1 MTKDRFSQ
9 QSDHYRLYRPGYPPE
24 LFARLAAIAPGT
36 QRAWDCGCGTGQA
49 SLPLAGYFDEVI
61 ASDLSWQQLSQAE
74 RANNLR
80 FCAASADAPPFADNS
95 VDLILVAQA
104 LHWFDLPKFFAACE
118 RILKPGGVLAVL
130 TYNLLSISEEID
142 PLIHHLYF
150 DVLGDYWDAERKLVE
165 NAYADID
172 FPFTEQSFADS
183 EMRSSWSCEQLL
195 GYLGTWSAVKQ
206 YASATGGDAV
216 RQIAPQVKALWPD
229 AGNATLPVRW
239 PLRCIVRR
247 KNGS

>member
-9 QSDHYRLYRPGYPPE
+9 QSDQYRLYRPGYPPE
-24 LFARLAAIAPGT
+24 LFARLAAIVPARH
-36 QRAWDCGCGTGQA
+36 RAWDCGCGTGQA
-49 SLPLAGYFDEVI
+49 SLPLAGFFQEVI

-74 RANNLR
+74 GADNLR
-80 FCAASADAPPFADNS
+80 FCAASADAPPFADSS

-104 LHWFDLPKFFAACE
+104 LHWFDLPKFFAASE
-118 RILKPGGVLAVL
+118 RVLKPDGVLAVL
-130 TYNLLSISEEID
+130 TYNLLSVSEEID

-172 FPFTEQSFADS
+172 FPFTQQPFADS
-183 EMRSSWSCEQLL
+183 EMLCYWNCDQLL

-206 YASATGGDAV
+206 YARAKGGDAV
-216 RQIAPQVKALWPD
+216 RQIATQVQALWPD
-229 AGNATLPVRW
+229 SGNAALPVHW
-239 PLRCIVRR
+239 PLRCIVRQKR
-247 KNGS
+247 